1 MVKYEIVKNGMDD
14 YTLKYKGN
22 EVRFH
27 SKVGIVSDL
36 QGVNKKARLLMVA
49 DLKEQGLTTKDL
61 TTETKQGEK
70 IIYDNSNLV
79 YIEESY
85 IQDLQAKVFLKAIE
99 EMLGMSFET
108 LIKELEIK
116 TEEESGELATK
127 LGECLVP
134 SNERQA

>member
-1 MVKYEIVKNGMDD
+1 MIKYEIVKNGMDD
-14 YTLKYKGN
+14 YTLKYKGK

-36 QGVNKKARLLMVA
+36 QDVNKKARLLLVK

-61 TTETKQGEK
+61 TTEVKQGEK
-70 IIYDNSNLV
+70 IIYDNSNLNFIEDG
-79 YIEESY
+79 YIK
-85 IQDLQAKVFLKAIE
+85 DLQGKVFLKALND
-99 EMLGMSFET
+99 MLGIPFEE

-127 LGECLVP
+127 LGECLIP
-134 SNERQA
+134 SNERP